1 MTREVESFAGA
12 LALGYDSRASFPD
25 GVMPDPPRPSPADRG
40 IQADRRLDSWGE
52 IASYLHRSVSTVQRG
67 EKQEGL
73 PVRRIAHSK
82 LGSVYATTAALDGW
96 VQRRSEQAPAVA
108 GGTGERLRLVVLPFQ
123 NLSGRPE
130 EDYFSEG
137 LTEELITHLAR
148 LRPERLAVI
157 ARTSAM
163 RYRHTDKDVRTI
175 GAELGVGYVLE
186 GSVRRGADRVRVSA
200 QLVSAGDGMHLWAE
214 SYEQPLADV
223 LEIQTAIAERVGD
236 SLSIQL
242 LSDQHARH
250 AQARQTTPEARDEYL
265 KGRFYWHTRTRE
277 GLGSALRC
285 FERAIALDPRFAAA
299 HDGLADTYT
308 VLGFWTYGL
317 LPPRE
322 AFPRA
327 REAAHRALQLEPG
340 LAEAYATLG
349 FVQYEF
355 DWDFAGAE
363 RSFQRALELNPSYA
377 TGRQRY
383 ASLLGLLGRSA
394 EALAEIERARALD
407 PLSLLVN
414 HTVAWLHYFARDFA
428 QAREACRRTLK
439 LNPAFPVTH
448 LLLAATHSLTGRN
461 EEALAEQDTYDRLD
475 GPSTIGLMARGC
487 HHARAGETGLARR
500 YLEMLREGM
509 AAGTAYAWQ
518 LAMVQAALGSADE
531 AFASLE
537 RAVADRSDA
546 LAFLKVEPF
555 WDPLRG
561 DPRFAAVLRTVGL
574 G

>member
-1 MTREVESFAGA
+1 VTLIAVA
-12 LALGYDSRASFPD
+12 ASSTMRPQARP
-25 GVMPDPPRPSPADRG
+25 MPDSPPPSSSDAARPG
-40 IQADRRLDSWGE
+40 ERRLESWGE
-52 IASYLHRSVSTVQRG
+52 IASYLHRSVSTVQRW

-82 LGSVYATTAALDGW
+82 LGSVYATMEALDGW
-96 VQRRSEQAPAVA
+96 VERRSEQAPAVA
-108 GGTGERLRLVVLPFQ
+108 DGAAERLRLVVLPFQ

-137 LTEELITHLAR
+137 LTDELITHLAR
-148 LRPERLAVI
+148 LRPDRLAVI

-163 RYRHTDKDVRTI
+163 RYRYTDVRKV

-200 QLVSAGDGMHLWAE
+200 QLVSTGDGLHLWAD
-214 SYEQPLADV
+214 SYEQHLADV
-223 LEIQTAIAERVGD
+223 LEIQIAIAERVGD
-236 SLSIQL
+236 SLSIHL
-242 LSDQHARH
+242 LSEQHARH
-250 AQARQTTPEARDEYL
+250 AESRQTTPEARDEYL
-265 KGRFYWHTRTRE
+265 KGRFFWHKRSRE
-277 GLGSALRC
+277 GLASAREC
-285 FERAIALDPRFAAA
+285 FERAIALDPQFAAA
-299 HDGLADTYT
+299 HDGLADTYA
-308 VLGFWTYGL
+308 VLGFWTYGM

-327 REAAHRALQLEPG
+327 RAAARRALELEPG

-414 HTVAWLHYFARDFA
+414 HTVAWLHYFARDFD
-428 QAREACRRTLK
+428 QAREGCRRTLE
-439 LNPAFPVTH
+439 LNPGFPVTH
-448 LLLAATHSLTGRN
+448 LLLAAIHSLSGRYDD
-461 EEALAEQDTYDRLD
+461 ALAEQDAYERLD

-487 HHARAGETGLARR
+487 HHARAGEKGLACR
-500 YLEMLREGM
+500 YLDRLRDGM

-518 LAMVQAALGSADE
+518 VAMVHAALGDADE
-531 AFASLE
+531 AFADLD

-574 G
+574 A